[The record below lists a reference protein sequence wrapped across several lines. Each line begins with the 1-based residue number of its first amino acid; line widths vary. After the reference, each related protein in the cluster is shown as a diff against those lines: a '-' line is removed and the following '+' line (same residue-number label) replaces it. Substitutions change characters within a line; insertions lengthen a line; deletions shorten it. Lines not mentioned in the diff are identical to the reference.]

1 MSRYECCSANAGNAV
16 VPMPWHEYHGT
27 NAWHECCG
35 VNAMAQ
41 RLWHEC
47 QSGLG
52 IRYFA
57 HSLFC
62 SKSLILKCNHERFT
76 LGCKKQAICLK
87 NLYFLFIFDS
97 FVPFLCQEQIAPVAL
112 SLFFKERLEWFAQV
126 AHYKRAT
133 VCDLLRLL
141 MTKEQLWAIR
151 SGHSWQKSEGS
162 DLLFFTSKLLFRSQ
176 NELIAQKT
184 DSKFPTLMPVHEC
197 HGTNTIV
204 KMPGC
209 ECCGVN
215 AMSPMPRQK
224 CCG

>member
-1 MSRYECCSANAGNAV
+1 MSRYECCGANAGNAV

-97 FVPFLCQEQIAPVAL
+97 FVPFLCQE
-112 SLFFKERLEWFAQV
+112 
-126 AHYKRAT
+126 
-133 VCDLLRLL
+133 
-141 MTKEQLWAIR
+141 
-151 SGHSWQKSEGS
+151 
-162 DLLFFTSKLLFRSQ
+162 
-176 NELIAQKT
+176 LIAQKT